1 MNNNNNNN
9 LNFLLSVLIESAVF
23 PIKWVNW
30 FLHNASHVMEAQ
42 SPVERSNWNNRRA
55 WIKRRRRRLRR
66 ARVLE
71 RWAGWRGNG
80 SIGEN
85 DPFITAR
92 RRRRRRETHNADVF
106 TGVGSIFSSRGIKEW
121 IECENTGFAGTAGGW
136 LAGLL
141 ARSLELLVCSV
152 IGGSCPLSNSR
163 EEGASRGNV
172 ISRQQ
177 D

>member
-121 IECENTGFAGTAGGW
+121 IEYWFRRHGRW
-136 LAGLL
+136 LAGWL
-141 ARSLELLVCSV
+141 ARSLAWVARLLRHWRLVSALKQP
-152 IGGSCPLSNSR
+152 GRRSEPW
-163 EEGASRGNV
+163 
-172 ISRQQ
+172 
-177 D
+177 